1 VHYPAGGGLGGSIPR
16 RAPLRAAVLTRPHRV
31 HTTDIPEPVP
41 GPGEALV
48 EVRSVGLC
56 GTDRKIFAGLIPVA
70 YPRIM
75 GHEVAGEVIAAP
87 QDSPVSEGTRVL
99 VDPGITCGRCPQCL
113 AGRGNICTGG
123 WLLGRDRDGGL
134 GRAIAVPAVN
144 LHPLPPEVGTDVAP
158 LVQVLATCMHGQRLV
173 PVFPGTA
180 VLILGLGV
188 TGLLHLQL
196 AKLRGAWPVVCMTRS
211 AEKLD
216 VARALGADAVVRA
229 GEPGDVERVLEATG
243 GGADVVIECAGFVET
258 LARAVELAR
267 VGGRILAFGTITEA
281 QGPFP
286 FYDLYFKELAM
297 VSPRSAAAEDFPLA
311 LDAVAQGHVHLAPLV
326 SQRFPL
332 SGADEALAAAGAPG
346 ALKVFVDP

>member
-1 VHYPAGGGLGGSIPR
+1 MPGGTSPR
-16 RAPLRAAVLTRPHRV
+16 RAPLQAAVLTQPHQV
-31 HTTDIPEPVP
+31 QETDVPEPVP

-56 GTDRKIFAGLIPVA
+56 GTDRKILAGLIPVA

-75 GHEVAGEVIAAP
+75 GHEVAGEVIRAP
-87 QDSPVSEGTRVL
+87 SGSPVSEGTRVL

-134 GRAIAVPAVN
+134 GRILAVPGGN
-144 LHPLPPEVGTDVAP
+144 LHPLPPSVDADVAP
-158 LVQVLATCMHGQRLV
+158 LVQVLATCLHGQRLA

-211 AEKLD
+211 SGKLD
-216 VARALGADAVVRA
+216 LATRLGADAVVQA
-229 GEPGDVERVLEATG
+229 GSADDGERVLEATG
-243 GGADVVIECAGFVET
+243 GGADLVIECVGSVQT

-267 VGGRILAFGTITEA
+267 VGGRVLAYGTIAEGGGA
-281 QGPFP
+281 FP
-286 FYDLYFKELAM
+286 FYDLYFKELAL

-311 LDAVAQGHVHLAPLV
+311 IEAVARGHVHLPPLV

-332 SGADEALAAAGAPG
+332 SRTDEALAAAGAPG